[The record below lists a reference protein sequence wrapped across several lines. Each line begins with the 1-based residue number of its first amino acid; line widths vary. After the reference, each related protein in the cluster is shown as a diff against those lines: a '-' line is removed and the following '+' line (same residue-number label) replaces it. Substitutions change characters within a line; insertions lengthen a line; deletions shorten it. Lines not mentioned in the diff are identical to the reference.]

1 MTNNLVHK
9 ALAHD
14 LVRMTL
20 YATLY
25 ANVFLGGPLYKV
37 VYKVGLFANAHIYT
51 QYMYVNYI
59 YVYIYI

>member
-25 ANVFLGGPLYKV
+25 ANVFLRGDVYKV
-37 VYKVGLFANAHIYT
+37 VYKVGLFANAHIGANVPV
-51 QYMYVNYI
+51 Q
-59 YVYIYI
+59 

>member
-25 ANVFLGGPLYKV
+25 ANVFLRGDVYKV

-51 QYMYVNYI
+51 CG
-59 YVYIYI
+59 